1 MADKLLIVMA
11 NADPDKPAVLAAPF
25 LQATIAA
32 TMEYDVEMVF
42 TGLSGRL
49 AVRGVAER
57 VFIKPDGQKSAY
69 DLIRDAHAAG
79 VRFKICTS
87 AVELWGS
94 DLIPEIEETVGSAY
108 IVSEAMDDGTV
119 TFTY

>member
-1 MADKLLIVMA
+1 YCFRAALLCLYSLPPTRRSS
-11 NADPDKPAVLAAPF
+11 DL
-25 LQATIAA
+25 
-32 TMEYDVEMVF
+32 F

>member
-11 NADPDKPAVLAAPF
+11 NADPDKPAALGAPF
-25 LQATIAA
+25 FQATVAA
-32 TMEYDVEMVF
+32 TMEYDVEVVF
-42 TGLSGRL
+42 TGLSGKL
-49 AVRGVAER
+49 AVRGIAER
-57 VFIKPDGQKSAY
+57 ILIKPNSQKTAY
-69 DLIRDAHAAG
+69 DLIREAHEAG

-94 DLIPEIEETVGSAY
+94 DVIPEIEETVGSAY
-108 IVSEAMDDGTV
+108 VISEAMDDGTV